1 MVNAPRSSAIVA
13 GQRGHRT
20 ALRPN
25 RMADGS
31 VSEQVN
37 DRAIRPATNAQAV
50 RTAPADDL
58 AGIGTIQYDVSDR
71 VTVRADMLADQ
82 TAGRV
87 ALAYDDMNVTSGQ
100 VSHVLIGCHGLVHI
114 DRQHAE
120 PGSQQRAYTWQVTDP
135 EFDRVEFYQRRL
147 SRRWPRRVGT

>member
-87 ALAYDDMNVTSGQ
+87 AL
-100 VSHVLIGCHGLVHI
+100 VHI